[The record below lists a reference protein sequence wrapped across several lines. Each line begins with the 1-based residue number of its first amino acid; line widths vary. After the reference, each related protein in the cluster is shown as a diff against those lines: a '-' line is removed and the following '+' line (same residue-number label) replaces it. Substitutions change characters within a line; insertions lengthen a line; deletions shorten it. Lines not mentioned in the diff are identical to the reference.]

1 VRVLVTG
8 GRGFVG
14 TVVAVRLAGAGHEVT
29 TLGRA
34 GPLAADLR
42 DRDALARAVEGFDAV
57 CHLAARTRV
66 REAVA
71 DPVGTWSVNVGG
83 TINLLEAL
91 AAAGVA
97 RLVFA
102 STGAVYGPDAPAG
115 VTEDAS
121 PAPSGPYAGA
131 KLAAEQAIG
140 FAAASGAL
148 GAVTLRCGNAAG
160 AVELAPGRWH
170 GDPDPTR
177 LVPRVVAAAAG
188 GPALGVNGDGS
199 AVREYIHVADL
210 AGAFVLAVGA
220 AEPGRHLVL
229 NAGSGTGVSVGDVIG
244 AVEAVSGRPVAV
256 EHHPPAD
263 EPRALVTGGA
273 RARAELGWHPAR
285 SDLASIVADA
295 WAGRG

>member
-1 VRVLVTG
+1 MRVLVTG

-14 TVVAVRLAGAGHEVT
+14 TVVAARLAEAGHEVA

-34 GPLAADLR
+34 EADLR
-42 DRDALARAVEGFDAV
+42 DRDALARAVAGFDAV

-71 DPVGTWSVNVGG
+71 DPVGTWSVNAGG

-91 AAAGVA
+91 TAAGVA

-115 VTEDAS
+115 VTEAAT

-140 FAAASGAL
+140 SAAAAGL

-160 AVELAPGRWH
+160 AVELEPGRWH

-177 LVPRVVAAAAG
+177 LIPRVVAAAAG
-188 GPALGVNGDGS
+188 GAALGVNGDGS
-199 AVREYIHVADL
+199 AVREYVHVADL

-229 NAGSGTGVSVGDVIG
+229 NAGSGAGVSVRDVIG
-244 AVEAVSGRPVAV
+244 AVEAVSGRPVVV
-256 EHHPPAD
+256 EHRPPAD
-263 EPRALVTGGA
+263 EPRALVTDGT
-273 RARAELGWHPAR
+273 RARAELGWRPAR

-295 WAGRG
+295 WAARN